1 MAILPEDEREF
12 EMRIY
17 EHSWD
22 SRGNTVDIYVD
33 GIVLSY
39 LMEAVKREIKKAVDG
54 NDFDKAKEHFKDLN
68 VLNNKLEKLNELE
81 KENENNSD

>member
-1 MAILPEDEREF
+1 
-12 EMRIY
+12 MRIY

-33 GIVLSY
+33 RKVLKY
-39 LMEAVKREIKKAVDG
+39 LMEAVKRQIKNDINE
-54 NDFDKAKEHFKDLN
+54 NDFDRAKEYFKDLD

>member
-1 MAILPEDEREF
+1 
-12 EMRIY
+12 MRIY

-33 GIVLSY
+33 GKVLNY
-39 LMEAVKREIKKAVDG
+39 LMEAVKIDIKNAVNG
-54 NDFDKAKEHFKDLN
+54 NDFDKAKEYFKDLN

>member
-1 MAILPEDEREF
+1 
-12 EMRIY
+12 MRIY

-22 SRGNTVDIYVD
+22 SRGNTVEIYVD

-54 NDFDKAKEHFKDLN
+54 NDFDKAKEYFKDLN

-81 KENENNSD
+81 KENEESSNRD